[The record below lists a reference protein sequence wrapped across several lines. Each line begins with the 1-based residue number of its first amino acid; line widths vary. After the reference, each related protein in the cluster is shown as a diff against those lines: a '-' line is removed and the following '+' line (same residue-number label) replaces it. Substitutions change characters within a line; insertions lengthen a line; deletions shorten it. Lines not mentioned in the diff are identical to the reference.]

1 MNKSKVVDAIEYTAE
16 GAVVKDELVSQRPTG
31 SSLKRGELKKTNK
44 HRRTFGPRH
53 RVPRR
58 ERNILLPSPKIYV
71 NDGSNGTNLINTY
84 SYKNYCERGETPSIK
99 NNYANNYKTTLTS
112 NPVYDAVDGLR
123 LHPTA
128 ESGGYSNFTT
138 VQYIK

>member
-44 HRRTFGPRH
+44 HR
-53 RVPRR
+53 RR

>member
-44 HRRTFGPRH
+44 YR
-53 RVPRR
+53 RR

>member
-1 MNKSKVVDAIEYTAE
+1 MNKSKQTSDPIEFTAE
-16 GAVVKDELVSQRPTG
+16 GAIVKDELVQQ
-31 SSLKRGELKKTNK
+31 LKKANK
-44 HRRTFGPRH
+44 YRRTDKALRTQS
-53 RVPRR
+53 VRR

-71 NDGSNGTNLINTY
+71 DDGSNGTNLINTY
-84 SYKNYCERGETPSIK
+84 SYKNYCEKGERPSTE
-99 NNYANNYKTTLTS
+99 NNYANNYKTLLIS

>member
-16 GAVVKDELVSQRPTG
+16 GAVVKDELVLQRPTG
-31 SSLKRGELKKTNK
+31 SSLKRGELKKKTY
-44 HRRTFGPRH
+44 R
-53 RVPRR
+53 RR

-99 NNYANNYKTTLTS
+99 NNYTNNYKITLTS

-128 ESGGYSNFTT
+128 ESGGYSNFTISQF
-138 VQYIK
+138 VP

>member
-1 MNKSKVVDAIEYTAE
+1 MNKSKQTSDPIEFTAE
-16 GAVVKDELVSQRPTG
+16 GAVVKDELVSQ
-31 SSLKRGELKKTNK
+31 LKKTNK
-44 HRRTFGPRH
+44 HR
-53 RVPRR
+53 RR

-71 NDGSNGTNLINTY
+71 DDGSNGTNLINTY
-84 SYKNYCERGETPSIK
+84 SYKNYCEKGERPSTE

-138 VQYIK
+138 VQYVPRGQT

>member
-1 MNKSKVVDAIEYTAE
+1 MNKSKQTSDPIEFTAE
-16 GAVVKDELVSQRPTG
+16 GAIVKDELVSQ
-31 SSLKRGELKKTNK
+31 LKKTNK
-44 HRRTFGPRH
+44 HR
-53 RVPRR
+53 RR

-71 NDGSNGTNLINTY
+71 DDGSNGTNLINTY
-84 SYKNYCERGETPSIK
+84 SYKNYCEKGERPSTE

-128 ESGGYSNFTT
+128 ESGGYSNFTISQF
-138 VQYIK
+138 VP

>member
-16 GAVVKDELVSQRPTG
+16 GAVVKDELVSQ
-31 SSLKRGELKKTNK
+31 LKKTNK
-44 HRRTFGPRH
+44 HR
-53 RVPRR
+53 RR

-112 NPVYDAVDGLR
+112 NPIYDAVDGLR

-128 ESGGYSNFTT
+128 DSGGYSNFTISQF
-138 VQYIK
+138 VP